1 MDVNNL
7 KCIVGKAESDNPAVI
22 RFFGPV
28 DSYTTQ
34 NFNDEFLWLQNSVK
48 PSEIVVLINSEGGSV
63 LYGMSTFSVISS
75 CPIKT
80 KCVVEGMAASMGSVI
95 WSAGDE
101 LFMHD
106 YSILMIHNP
115 FNECGDNDDESAK
128 CATEHFK
135 GQIETIYQRRFGISK
150 DKVKCIMEGKEDCDG
165 TFFSAK
171 EAVCAG
177 ILPECNV
184 IKTSKQTVE
193 KVKTQTNGLTA
204 KEVRAEMDKICAS
217 FDETKLVSKIGA
229 IHCKQNTGLQENKR
243 LMENENNI
251 SFVAIAAQLG
261 FQEDVKIADVTSRI
275 AKMQEAESQL
285 KDLNKSLKEAKDS
298 LSELQIKLTGKET
311 EVTNINKEL
320 SEVKASLQK
329 YQDAEKASLDAE
341 KNSVIEAAIAA
352 GKIDASAKETW
363 LKMANDNFELVKATL
378 ETIPARDKVTDVIAK
393 DSQNIQ
399 SAKDGKTQAEIEAET
414 KLNSVVGDFQF
425 KKF

>member
-1 MDVNNL
+1 M
-7 KCIVGKAESDNPAVI
+7 
-22 RFFGPV
+22 
-28 DSYTTQ
+28 
-34 NFNDEFLWLQNSVK
+34 
-48 PSEIVVLINSEGGSV
+48 
-63 LYGMSTFSVISS
+63 
-75 CPIKT
+75 
-80 KCVVEGMAASMGSVI
+80 
-95 WSAGDE
+95 
-101 LFMHD
+101 
-106 YSILMIHNP
+106 
-115 FNECGDNDDESAK
+115 
-128 CATEHFK
+128 
-135 GQIETIYQRRFGISK
+135 
-150 DKVKCIMEGKEDCDG
+150 
-165 TFFSAK
+165 
-171 EAVCAG
+171 
-177 ILPECNV
+177 
-184 IKTSKQTVE
+184 
-193 KVKTQTNGLTA
+193 
-204 KEVRAEMDKICAS
+204 
-217 FDETKLVSKIGA
+217 
-229 IHCKQNTGLQENKR
+229 
-243 LMENENNI
+243 